1 VLRFMASFRMR
12 IDGDHDHRA
21 HALDETKEL
30 FGESS
35 RTGAVMAACEH
46 SRRDIKAKQEAIE
59 WMEQNLTPEQASEL
73 CEILST
79 SDVQLSVEMDASV
92 SVE

>member
-1 VLRFMASFRMR
+1 MLRFMASFRMR

-59 WMEQNLTPEQASEL
+59 WMEQNLTPEQAGEL
-73 CEILST
+73 CEIPSMP
-79 SDVQLSVEMDASV
+79 DVQLDVEVDASV
-92 SVE
+92 TVE